1 MIKLENI
8 EKKYGTEVKV
18 KALNKLSLQVK
29 DGELLAIIGPS
40 GSGKSTLLHIMAGLL
55 SWDEGTYEYNDED
68 LDSNK
73 VREKFRKEKVGI
85 VLQNFG
91 LLSRYSGYEN
101 IEIPLLAS
109 KVKRAERK
117 KRVEEMAEKL
127 GVTEQLEK
135 YPTQMSGGQKQR
147 IAIARAC
154 VTNPELLLADEPT
167 GALDQENGS
176 RILELFRKINKE
188 DKRTVIIITHDLGI
202 AKRCDRI
209 VRIEDGKIIEA

>member
-8 EKKYGTEVKV
+8 EKQYGTEVKV

-55 SWDEGTYEYNDED
+55 SWDEGAYEYNDQD

-73 VREKFRKEKVGI
+73 MREKFRKEKVGI

-91 LLSRYSGYEN
+91 LLSRYTGYEN

-127 GVTEQLEK
+127 GVSEQLEK

-209 VRIEDGKIIEA
+209 VRIEDGKIIES

>member
-1 MIKLENI
+1 
-8 EKKYGTEVKV
+8 
-18 KALNKLSLQVK
+18 
-29 DGELLAIIGPS
+29 
-40 GSGKSTLLHIMAGLL
+40 
-55 SWDEGTYEYNDED
+55 
-68 LDSNK
+68 
-73 VREKFRKEKVGI
+73 
-85 VLQNFG
+85 
-91 LLSRYSGYEN
+91 
-101 IEIPLLAS
+101 
-109 KVKRAERK
+109 
-117 KRVEEMAEKL
+117 MAEKL